1 MASDGRKQP
10 PWIPPQTR
18 PDAQLPRL
26 RIYNSL
32 TRRKDDFVP
41 ADPTGQ
47 MVTWYACGPT
57 VYEDAHLGHAKNY
70 VSTDIIRRIM
80 QDYFGFGVKF
90 VMNTTDIDDKIILQ
104 ARRQYLL
111 ARFKE
116 EHATQDG
123 SVSDSVLAE
132 AKAAFRQYIEK
143 NLPSLHPDTNPDT
156 FSEAVEKAY
165 KGVAK
170 PPPPSDAATV
180 EQGQAPTV
188 AELLLKAHIATA
200 RSAIEALLAPGNV
213 SEFFAKTN
221 DILLPY
227 LDALHGA
234 EIDSNNHKI
243 YLGLSQKFERRF
255 FEDMTALNVLPPSK
269 LTRVTEYVTPI
280 VRFVEQIV
288 ANGFGYATPDGS
300 VYFDIDSFE
309 KAGNSYSRLEP
320 WNKND
325 YALQADGEGSL
336 SKGTSMKR
344 RESHFALWKASK
356 PGEPAWPSPWGRGR
370 PGWHIECSAMASEV
384 IGKTI
389 DIHSGGV
396 DLRFPHHDNELAQS
410 EAYWSTPGCPVQWT
424 NYFIHMGQLRI
435 RGLKMS
441 KSLKNYTTIRAAL
454 YEKEWTA
461 RSLRICFLLMPWQD
475 GIEVTDELMKA
486 VVGWE
491 GKLNNFFLKSLDL
504 WRRSSPETTTKQE
517 LGIEDKQLL
526 SALDK
531 AKADVDSA
539 LCDSFNTSVV
549 MRILS
554 DLVTESNSAEALS
567 DQTVILLA
575 RWITRIVSI
584 FGLDSEG
591 DLSDQDRIGWSGLE
605 IPSIA
610 KPYVYPVSELR
621 DKVRILACSDLV
633 DHAAIAKL
641 ADETT
646 VVASAAED
654 DSSTSYD
661 QVLQHFRTNVKDL
674 AAQQA
679 PKKDLLALCD
689 QLRDVHL
696 WNLGIYLEDR
706 NSSQP
711 ALIRPLDKLLIQAR
725 TEQESAGAAKA
736 KAKLEQE
743 AREAE
748 REKELRELAKVDP
761 LLMFKNSVEYLEW
774 DESGI
779 PTLDAEWNAVSK
791 NKRKKLAK
799 EWEKQKKRH
808 EEWLAMQ

>member
-10 PWIPPQTR
+10 PWIPPQAR
-18 PDAQLPRL
+18 PDVQLPRL

-32 TRRKDDFVP
+32 TRHKDDFVP
-41 ADPTGQ
+41 ADPTGKAA
-47 MVTWYACGPT
+47 TWYACGPT

-80 QDYFGFGVKF
+80 QDYFDFHVKF
-90 VMNTTDIDDKIILQ
+90 VMNTTDIDDKIILK
-104 ARRQYLL
+104 ARQQYLL
-111 ARFKE
+111 ARFKQ

-132 AKAAFRQYIEK
+132 AKAAFQQYIGK
-143 NLPSLHPDTNPDT
+143 NLPSLPSDTDPDT

-165 KGVAK
+165 KDIAK
-170 PPPPSDAATV
+170 PPPPSDAAGAD
-180 EQGQAPTV
+180 QGQAPTV
-188 AELLLKAHIATA
+188 AELLLRAHIATV
-200 RSAIEALLAPGNV
+200 RSAVEALQAPGNLP
-213 SEFFAKTN
+213 EFFAKTS

-227 LDALHGA
+227 FDALLL
-234 EIDSNNHKI
+234 
-243 YLGLSQKFERRF
+243 YLELSQKFERRF

-269 LTRVTEYVTPI
+269 LTRVTSI

-288 ANGFGYATPDGS
+288 ANGFGYTTPDGS

-309 KAGNSYSRLEP
+309 KAGHSYSRLEP

-325 YALQADGEGSL
+325 RALQADGEGSL
-336 SKGTSMKR
+336 SKGKSMKR
-344 RESHFALWKASK
+344 KENHFAL
-356 PGEPAWPSPWGRGR
+356 PWGRGR

-396 DLRFPHHDNELAQS
+396 DFRFPHHDNELAQS
-410 EAYWSTPGCPVQWT
+410 EAYWSTPGCQVQWT

-441 KSLKNYTTIRAAL
+441 KSLKNYTTIRAVL
-454 YEKEWTA
+454 SEKDWTA

-475 GIEVTDELMKA
+475 SIEVTDELMKA
-486 VVGWE
+486 AVGWE

-504 WRRSSPETTTKQE
+504 WRHSSLETTTTQE
-517 LGIEDKQLL
+517 LGIADKQLL

-531 AKADVDSA
+531 GKADIDAA

-575 RWITRIVSI
+575 RWITRIVTI
-584 FGLDSEG
+584 FGLDPEG
-591 DLSDQDRIGWSGLE
+591 DLSNPDRIGWSGLE

-621 DKVRILACSDLV
+621 DKVRTLACSGSV

-641 ADETT
+641 ADETI
-646 VVASAAED
+646 VVASMTED
-654 DSSTSYD
+654 ESSKPYD
-661 QVLQHFRTNVKDL
+661 QVLQHFRTHVKDL

-679 PKKDLLALCD
+679 PTKDLVALCD

-706 NSSQP
+706 NSSKP
-711 ALIRPLDKLLIQAR
+711 ALVRPLDKLLIQAR
-725 TEQESAGAAKA
+725 AEQESAGAAKA
-736 KAKLEQE
+736 KTKLEKE

-761 LLMFKNSVEYLEW
+761 LVMCKNSVEYLEW

-779 PTLDAEWNAVSK
+779 PTLDVEGNAVSK
-791 NKRKKLAK
+791 NKRKKLVR
-799 EWEKQKKRH
+799 EWERQKKRH
-808 EEWLAMQ
+808 EEWLAT